1 MTKKTGK
8 TKTHFKTNEKIIN
21 KQKAAEHAWMQG
33 DGVGNTLIQIVLQK
47 NKGGRARLDARRWSG
62 QHIDTNSTT
71 KKKKAAEHAWMQGDG
86 VGTTTLGKNAEKS
99 CSRV

>member
-8 TKTHFKTNEKIIN
+8 TKTHVKTNEKIIN

-47 NKGGRARLDARRWSG
+47 
-62 QHIDTNSTT
+62 
-71 KKKKAAEHAWMQGDG
+71 KKKAAEHAWMQGDG

>member
-33 DGVGNTLIQIVLQK
+33 DGVG
-47 NKGGRARLDARRWSG
+47 
-62 QHIDTNSTT
+62 
-71 KKKKAAEHAWMQGDG
+71 
-86 VGTTTLGKNAEKS
+86 TTTLGKNAEKS

>member
-47 NKGGRARLDARRWSG
+47 KKGGRAR
-62 QHIDTNSTT
+62 
-71 KKKKAAEHAWMQGDG
+71 

>member
-47 NKGGRARLDARRWSG
+47 KKRR
-62 QHIDTNSTT
+62 QSTRGC
-71 KKKKAAEHAWMQGDG
+71 KEMEW
-86 VGTTTLGKNAEKS
+86 EP
-99 CSRV
+99 RP

>member
-33 DGVGNTLIQIVLQK
+33 DGVAHFKI
-47 NKGGRARLDARRWSG
+47 
-62 QHIDTNSTT
+62 
-71 KKKKAAEHAWMQGDG
+71 KKKKRQSTRGCKEMEWHI
-86 VGTTTLGKNAEKS
+86 LRLKKK
-99 CSRV
+99 

>member
-33 DGVGNTLIQIVLQK
+33 DGVAHFKIKKKI
-47 NKGGRARLDARRWSG
+47 
-62 QHIDTNSTT
+62 
-71 KKKKAAEHAWMQGDG
+71 KKKAAEHAWMQGDG

>member
-8 TKTHFKTNEKIIN
+8 TKTHLKTNEKIIN

-47 NKGGRARLDARRWSG
+47 KKRR
-62 QHIDTNSTT
+62 QSTRGC
-71 KKKKAAEHAWMQGDG
+71 KEMEW
-86 VGTTTLGKNAEKS
+86 EP
-99 CSRV
+99 RP

>member
-1 MTKKTGK
+1 VDARRWSGQHIDTNSTTKK
-8 TKTHFKTNEKIIN
+8 KI
-21 KQKAAEHAWMQG
+21 AAEHAWMQG
-33 DGVGNTLIQIVLQK
+33 DGVGNTLIQIVLQ
-47 NKGGRARLDARRWSG
+47 
-62 QHIDTNSTT
+62 